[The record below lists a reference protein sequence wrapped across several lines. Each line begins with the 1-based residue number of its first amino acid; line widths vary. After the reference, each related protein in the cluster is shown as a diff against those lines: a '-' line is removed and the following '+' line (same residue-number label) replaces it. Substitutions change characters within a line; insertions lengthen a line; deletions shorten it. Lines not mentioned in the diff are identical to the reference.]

1 MLALKVLRIPGKE
14 EVLMPLT
21 DTDIAW
27 LVSVDDIHRALQ
39 MVSPK
44 QCPWGPSRKLPWHLK
59 MTATDSNHYLMCTD
73 VADKKK
79 KTIILLHR
87 LYTKTDTGL
96 TAVETS
102 HCSGYLGLPHTLS
115 WAPFFCSDKKKSIL
129 YPASCKPSLL
139 TLGECLESRRY

>member
-44 QCPWGPSRKLPWHLK
+44 QCPWGPSRKLP
-59 MTATDSNHYLMCTD
+59 
-73 VADKKK
+73 
-79 KTIILLHR
+79 
-87 LYTKTDTGL
+87 
-96 TAVETS
+96 
-102 HCSGYLGLPHTLS
+102 
-115 WAPFFCSDKKKSIL
+115 
-129 YPASCKPSLL
+129 
-139 TLGECLESRRY
+139 